1 MSNDNKARLKARDKA
16 HNRKQTDKLGLLI
29 EFVIFMAVVLVIG
42 IYSILSLTTC
52 QQNNKQAADK
62 IQNNKDNK

>member
-1 MSNDNKARLKARDKA
+1 MSNHNKDHLKARDSA
-16 HNRKQTDKLGLLI
+16 QERKKTDKLGLLI

>member
-1 MSNDNKARLKARDKA
+1 MSNDNKDRLKDHSKPQEC
-16 HNRKQTDKLGLLI
+16 KQTDKLGLLI